1 MDANGLNRKNLSQVH
16 GVACGEI
23 MVMNADG
30 TNLVNLTNNP
40 ANDYSPAFSP
50 SGSFITFTSLRSLV
64 NTILPLCLPRA
75 GFGVACA

>member
-16 GVACGEI
+16 GVAGGEI

-40 ANDYSPAFSP
+40 
-50 SGSFITFTSLRSLV
+50 
-64 NTILPLCLPRA
+64 
-75 GFGVACA
+75 GVACA